1 MSLLEEVPVR
11 RNALQSAN
19 GPASSRRRVDGR
31 FITDEPLAPY
41 DRHVRRELA
50 SWSAEVLQRLDT
62 APEDPMERAAS
73 LARAHQDA
81 ALLASSLGRPNE
93 ARLICHAGLD
103 CVAEQAETSGDTS
116 VLLLGF
122 GPLVELSRLDARL
135 GRTDEALGVL
145 ERLSGL
151 LRGQGLV
158 FGALTIAPA
167 TWSRI
172 GPGEGGAEGALASMV
187 AIETLRTLLGSG
199 RHEAALEIARSQ
211 APAPADPVLEAMRR
225 EAYLVS
231 LCRLGRGE
239 QALLVAALWAAEAH
253 PIRRPI
259 FEIRHAEAL
268 AAFGDPVRA
277 HAITEECVRRVESR
291 LAAGPATLF
300 DLTIAARVSRLL
312 ATLGDPLAAELC
324 RTTLPAATS
333 LGDVPL
339 AAELA
344 LRILAMDRRPE
355 ERAEALE
362 ALRAIATGSGYRI
375 PAVERAIEAEDGPL
389 LARSLKERAPS
400 YPRLFERL
408 LGFPPDTLDRSSK

>member
-11 RNALQSAN
+11 RNALQSTSE
-19 GPASSRRRVDGR
+19 PASRRRVDGR

-50 SWSAEVLQRLDT
+50 SWSAEALQRLET
-62 APEDPMERAAS
+62 APEDPMERAAA
-73 LARAHQDA
+73 LAHAHQDA
-81 ALLASSLGRPNE
+81 ALIASYLGRPNE

-103 CVAEQAETSGDTS
+103 CVAEQAEASGDAS

-158 FGALTIAPA
+158 FGALTISPA
-167 TWSRI
+167 TWARI

-239 QALLVAALWAAEAH
+239 RLGVADLED
-253 PIRRPI
+253 RPPDRVRLRGP
-259 FEIRHAEAL
+259 ERGHEQRLL
-268 AAFGDPVRA
+268 AAFGDPLRA
-277 HAITEECVRRVESR
+277 HAIAEECVRRVEAR

-300 DLTIAARVSRLL
+300 DLAIAARVSRLL

-339 AAELA
+339 TAELA
-344 LRILAMDRRPE
+344 LRILATDRRPE
-355 ERAEALE
+355 ERAESLE

-375 PAVERAIEAEDGPL
+375 PAVERAVEAEDGPQ

-408 LGFPPDTLDRSSK
+408 LGFPPDALDRSSK

>member
-11 RNALQSAN
+11 RNALQQPSI
-19 GPASSRRRVDGR
+19 GPASRRRVDGR
-31 FITDEPLAPY
+31 FLTDEPLAPY

-50 SWSAEVLQRLDT
+50 SWSAEALQRLDE
-62 APEDPMERAAS
+62 APEDPMERAAAF
-73 LARAHQDA
+73 ARAHQDA
-81 ALLASSLGRPNE
+81 ALIASYLGRPNE
-93 ARLICHAGLD
+93 ARLVCHAGLD
-103 CVAEQAETSGDTS
+103 SVAEHAETSGDETI
-116 VLLLGF
+116 LLLGF

-135 GRTDEALGVL
+135 GRTDEALCVL

-151 LRGQGLV
+151 LRGQGLA
-158 FGALTIAPA
+158 FGALSISAA
-167 TWSRI
+167 TWARI
-172 GPGEGGAEGALASMV
+172 GPGEGGAEAALTSMV
-187 AIETLRTLLGSG
+187 AIETQRTLLGSG
-199 RHEAALEIARSQ
+199 RHEAALEIARGQ
-211 APAPADPVLEAMRR
+211 APSPNDPVLEAMRR

-239 QALLVAALWAAEAH
+239 EALLVAALWAAEAH

-277 HAITEECVRRVESR
+277 HAVAEECVRWVESR
-291 LAAGPATLF
+291 LSAGPATLF

-324 RTTLPAATS
+324 RTALPAATS

-339 AAELA
+339 TAELA
-344 LRILAMDRRPE
+344 LRILATDRRAE

-375 PAVERAIEAEDGPL
+375 PAVERAVEAEDGPL

-408 LGFPPDTLDRSSK
+408 LGFPPDALDRSSR

>member
-11 RNALQSAN
+11 RNALQAAS
-19 GPASSRRRVDGR
+19 GPASRRRVDGR
-31 FITDEPLAPY
+31 FLSDEPLAPY

-50 SWSAEVLQRLDT
+50 SWSAEALQKLEG
-62 APEDPMERAAS
+62 APEEPMERAAA

-81 ALLASSLGRPNE
+81 ALIASYLGRPNE
-93 ARLICHAGLD
+93 ARLVCHAGLD
-103 CVAEQAETSGDTS
+103 CVAEQAESSGDES
-116 VLLLGF
+116 ILLFGF
-122 GPLVELSRLDARL
+122 GTLVELSRLDARL
-135 GRTDEALGVL
+135 GRTDEALCVL

-151 LRGQGLV
+151 SRGQGLS
-158 FGALTIAPA
+158 FGALTITPA
-167 TWSRI
+167 TWARI

-187 AIETLRTLLGSG
+187 AIETQRTLLGSG
-199 RHEAALEIARSQ
+199 RHEAALEMARSQ
-211 APAPADPVLEAMRR
+211 GPTPADPVLEAMRR

-239 QALLVAALWAAEAH
+239 EALLVAALWAAEAH

-259 FEIRHAEAL
+259 FEVRHAEAL
-268 AAFGDPVRA
+268 AAFGDPMRA
-277 HAITEECVRRVESR
+277 HAIAEECGRRVESR
-291 LAAGPATLF
+291 LSAGPVTMF

-324 RTTLPAATS
+324 RTSLPAATAI
-333 LGDVPL
+333 GDVPL

-344 LRILAMDRRPE
+344 LRILATDRRDE
-355 ERAEALE
+355 VRADALE

-375 PAVERAIEAEDGPL
+375 PAVERAVEAEDGPL
-389 LARSLKERAPS
+389 LARSLKARAPS

-408 LGFPPDTLDRSSK
+408 LGFPPDALERQF

>member
-11 RNALQSAN
+11 SRGLQTAV
-19 GPASSRRRVDGR
+19 GPASRRRVDGR

-50 SWSAEVLQRLDT
+50 SSAAEALRRLEE
-62 APEDPMERAAS
+62 APEDPVERAATLS
-73 LARAHQDA
+73 RAHQDA
-81 ALLASSLGRPNE
+81 ALIASYLDRPDE
-93 ARLICHAGLD
+93 ARLVCHAGLD
-103 CVAEQAETSGDTS
+103 CVAEQAETSGDLTI
-116 VLLLGF
+116 LLFGF

-135 GRTDEALGVL
+135 GRTDEALCVL
-145 ERLSGL
+145 ERLGGL
-151 LRGQGLV
+151 LRGQGLA
-158 FGALTIAPA
+158 FGALTITPA
-167 TWSRI
+167 AWENL

-187 AIETLRTLLGSG
+187 AIETQRTLLGSG
-199 RHEAALEIARSQ
+199 RHEAALEVARGQ
-211 APAPADPVLEAMRR
+211 TAATADPVLEVMRR

-231 LCRLGRGE
+231 LCRLGKGE
-239 QALLVAALWAAEAH
+239 EALLVAALWAAEAH

-259 FEIRHAEAL
+259 FELRHAEAL

-277 HAITEECVRRVESR
+277 HGIVEECTQRVEAR

-300 DLTIAARVSRLL
+300 DLTMAARVSRLS

-324 RTTLPAATS
+324 RVALPAATA

-339 AAELA
+339 TVELA
-344 LRILAMDRRPE
+344 LRILAMDRRVE

-362 ALRAIATGSGYRI
+362 ALRAVATGSGYRI
-375 PAVERAIEAEDGPL
+375 PAVERAVEAEDGPL
-389 LARSLKERAPS
+389 LSRSLKERAPA

-408 LGFPPDTLDRSSK
+408 LGFAPDAR